1 MKRMLIIVL
10 VILTVASIV
19 TAKDDPR
26 IERIRRLYQEARKL
40 ESAEAPTPSHEVK
53 FESILP
59 AIGNQTT
66 RITFIYTSWQANPEK
81 DPYLLGH
88 RLYKVNVKYNIAAMT
103 GFIVEYLYDEKERPV
118 FYYSRNERVSYQGK
132 QASVVDERRYYFDG
146 GKLIAAAVSVND
158 DDGKAVKYS
167 SAGPFKDA
175 DMSLGR
181 TAVSNAERYLK
192 FFRHMVEV
200 ERLI

>member
-1 MKRMLIIVL
+1 MKRTLAAAMGILMMSCIIL
-10 VILTVASIV
+10 
-19 TAKDDPR
+19 AKDDPR

-40 ESAEAPTPSHEVK
+40 ESAEAPAPAHEVK

-66 RITFIYTSWQANPEK
+66 RVTFIYTSWQANPEK

-118 FYYSRNERVSYQGK
+118 FYYSRSERVSYQGK
-132 QASVVDERRYYFDG
+132 QANVVNERRYYFDG
-146 GKLIAAAVSVND
+146 GKLIAATVNVND
-158 DDGKAVKYS
+158 DDGKAEKYS

-200 ERLI
+200 ERLK